1 MAKPKRRF
9 RALDP
14 SDVCSGKCRE
24 ETLAIHVPGPVRA
37 LGGLPMSSKK
47 RSLARRRSGY
57 LASPYFAWSKRHAL
71 SGLGGGS
78 HRITSERQLRREF
91 WQTFPT
97 LQRKKI
103 PNYSGKGTMHV
114 TDTRVTFNDWVDGL
128 SKNGEISQELAQR
141 ATLGGLRGL
150 HGTSMPTWTKEWKPK
165 DLLGVGAAGAG
176 AAAARFFAAPGTFL
190 SRHAGLIGA
199 LAGLLIGGVTK
210 NARSGLTG
218 ALAGLSF
225 EALEY
230 ATDAKIASGV

>member
-1 MAKPKRRF
+1 
-9 RALDP
+9 
-14 SDVCSGKCRE
+14 
-24 ETLAIHVPGPVRA
+24 
-37 LGGLPMSSKK
+37 MSSKK

-57 LASPYFAWSKRHAL
+57 LASPYFAWSKRH
-71 SGLGGGS
+71 GGS
-78 HRITSERQLRREF
+78 LR
-91 WQTFPT
+91 
-97 LQRKKI
+97 
-103 PNYSGKGTMHV
+103 
-114 TDTRVTFNDWVDGL
+114 
-128 SKNGEISQELAQR
+128 
-141 ATLGGLRGL
+141 GLRGL
-150 HGTSMPTWTKEWKPK
+150 HGTSMPTWAKEWKPK